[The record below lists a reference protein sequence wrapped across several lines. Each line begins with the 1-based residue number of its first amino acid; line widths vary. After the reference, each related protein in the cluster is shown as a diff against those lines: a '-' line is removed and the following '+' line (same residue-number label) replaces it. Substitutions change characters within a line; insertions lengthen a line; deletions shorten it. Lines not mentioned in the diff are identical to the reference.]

1 MKLKRKNEEEIGEM
15 NLLLWLIM
23 VWMVEIRGLNMD
35 DRRRKQLAKRWQFE
49 NEDLNGTQLKKKNNN
64 PDERGKR
71 KPTHDILINHRVACY
86 YYEIFLQ
93 PFLCSK

>member
-1 MKLKRKNEEEIGEM
+1 MKLKRKNDEEIGEM

-49 NEDLNGTQLKKKNNN
+49 NEDLNGTQLKKK
-64 PDERGKR
+64 K
-71 KPTHDILINHRVACY
+71 
-86 YYEIFLQ
+86 Q
-93 PFLCSK
+93 